1 MDRHSSKH
9 RDEQGTAA
17 RAKRTRRRRPRRIL
31 GLWARLALLTV
42 FIGMLTAVAAALVAK
57 AIRPY
62 REASIQS
69 SLLADSNRQIQNID
83 AENASLRR
91 RISYL
96 QTSEGEMSEARKM
109 GYLRPGEIPIVVEG
123 AATPWS
129 DAPAQPSPSPAQ
141 NDFRDRARNF
151 WRSLTGLRSH

>member
-1 MDRHSSKH
+1 
-9 RDEQGTAA
+9 
-17 RAKRTRRRRPRRIL
+17 
-31 GLWARLALLTV
+31 V
-42 FIGMLTAVAAALVAK
+42 FIGMLTAAAVALVAK

-62 REASIQS
+62 QEASVQS
-69 SLLADSNRQIQNID
+69 TQLAASNGQIQNLD

-91 RISYL
+91 RIAYL

-129 DAPAQPSPSPAQ
+129 DAPAPPSPSPAQ
-141 NDFRDRARNF
+141 NNFRDRAQQF

>member
-1 MDRHSSKH
+1 
-9 RDEQGTAA
+9 
-17 RAKRTRRRRPRRIL
+17 
-31 GLWARLALLTV
+31 
-42 FIGMLTAVAAALVAK
+42 MLTAVAVALVAK

-69 SLLADSNRQIQNID
+69 SQLADSNQRIQNID
-83 AENASLRR
+83 ADNAALRR
-91 RISYL
+91 RIAYL

-129 DAPAQPSPSPAQ
+129 DAPVQPSPSPAQ

-151 WRSLTGLRSH
+151 WRTLTGLRSH